1 MIVFINSNDYIVI
14 RDVKQKPDFQYF
26 VLKLVIG
33 FIPLATDLRIFV
45 IILLIENSIT
55 MTRNAF
61 SVEAVGRRANL

>member
-33 FIPLATDLRIFV
+33 FIPLATDLQIFV